1 MGDFENRNPEGKIKE
16 NTAAAASDEKAGG
29 ENPKSGVPLRTYL
42 IMILAGA
49 YVAYLGVS
57 LCQGVMKGAEGSSPG
72 FMVAGVVF
80 IVLGV
85 IFVINGIRGSLKVS
99 KAQKEQAN
107 AERTRSRHRAL
118 PTKAYLRQPPRV
130 TDEKRCRESGKK
142 MSIADRANL
151 VSKLGDARED
161 EEEK

>member
-80 IVLGV
+80 YCAGRD
-85 IFVINGIRGSLKVS
+85 FRDQWNPRQLKS
-99 KAQKEQAN
+99 QQSAK
-107 AERTRSRHRAL
+107 RAG
-118 PTKAYLRQPPRV
+118 
-130 TDEKRCRESGKK
+130 EC
-142 MSIADRANL
+142 
-151 VSKLGDARED
+151 
-161 EEEK
+161 

>member
-1 MGDFENRNPEGKIKE
+1 MGDFENRNREGKIKE

-107 AERTRSRHRAL
+107 AENAQQAQGAAQRKRICCSFATDKKQYRTWQKDVHRR
-118 PTKAYLRQPPRV
+118 PRQP
-130 TDEKRCRESGKK
+130 GKQ
-142 MSIADRANL
+142 AGGCA
-151 VSKLGDARED
+151 GG
-161 EEEK
+161 

>member
-1 MGDFENRNPEGKIKE
+1 MGESENRGPEGETKE
-16 NTAAAASDEKAGG
+16 NTMVNASNEKAGG

-57 LCQGVMKGAEGSSPG
+57 LCQGVMNGAEGSSPG

-80 IVLGV
+80 IVLGAV
-85 IFVINGIRGSLKVS
+85 FVINGIRGSLKVS

-107 AERTRSRHRAL
+107 AENTQQAQG
-118 PTKAYLRQPPRV
+118 AA
-130 TDEKRCRESGKK
+130 DESVSAAAPSQTNSTEPGKK

-151 VSKLGDARED
+151 VSQLGDAQED

>member
-1 MGDFENRNPEGKIKE
+1 MGDFENRNREGKIKE
-16 NTAAAASDEKAGG
+16 NTAAAPSDEKAGG

-107 AERTRSRHRAL
+107 AENAQQAQGAANESASAAVL
-118 PTKAYLRQPPRV
+118 PQTKNSTEP
-130 TDEKRCRESGKK
+130 GKK

-151 VSKLGDARED
+151 VSKLGDAQED

>member
-1 MGDFENRNPEGKIKE
+1 
-16 NTAAAASDEKAGG
+16 
-29 ENPKSGVPLRTYL
+29 
-42 IMILAGA
+42 
-49 YVAYLGVS
+49 
-57 LCQGVMKGAEGSSPG
+57 MKGAGGQQPG

-107 AERTRSRHRAL
+107 AENAQQ
-118 PTKAYLRQPPRV
+118 AQGAA
-130 TDEKRCRESGKK
+130 DESTSAAAASSQMKNSTESGKK

-151 VSKLGDARED
+151 VSKLGDAQED

>member
-1 MGDFENRNPEGKIKE
+1 MGDFENRNREGKIKE

-57 LCQGVMKGAEGSSPG
+57 LCQGV
-72 FMVAGVVF
+72 
-80 IVLGV
+80 

-107 AERTRSRHRAL
+107 AENAQQAQGAANESASAAVL
-118 PTKAYLRQPPRV
+118 PQTKNSTEP
-130 TDEKRCRESGKK
+130 GKK

-151 VSKLGDARED
+151 VSKLGDAQED